1 MYTRSYTY
9 SWFLFLGLMID
20 DLLKFYFCIMIF
32 LCLHSEQVV
41 DNWLLNAT
49 QENME
54 RVVQSMIKDWAGK
67 KNAVFGQITFKE
79 P

>member
-1 MYTRSYTY
+1 
-9 SWFLFLGLMID
+9 MID
-20 DLLKFYFCIMIF
+20 DLLKFYF
-32 LCLHSEQVV
+32 CLHSEQVV

>member
-1 MYTRSYTY
+1 
-9 SWFLFLGLMID
+9 
-20 DLLKFYFCIMIF
+20 MIF